1 MPFALHRVVGSRTV
15 LRTVDER
22 TLRIGRGAGCELRLE
37 DTAVALEHAQI
48 HESERDGGGS
58 AYHLTDLG
66 SVTGTYVNGEPVT
79 GARLRDGDEVGIG
92 GYLLRVRHGE
102 PDDPL
107 FLHVRPADADPRPDA
122 GTAAKAAV
130 DYGRRYRLRRRFW
143 TKGALALV
151 VAVIGVAAIAALPAT
166 RRTDAFR
173 PGDLTSVHADRI
185 DAAACSECHT
195 PWRGVADASC
205 QACHGAGRIDAAPAH
220 HPEAV
225 APASL
230 GCTGCHLEHRGRDA
244 LLPGGDASCRDCHRE
259 LDLASGVEP
268 LFAARVPSF
277 AEHPELRL
285 TLPAIDGGG
294 GESSAR
300 GSGFRRLPV
309 TDPEARRSDPT
320 RLAFGHAR
328 HLGRPLQRSAADGP
342 EGGER
347 FVTLSC
353 ESCHERQG
361 RGFVAISFERH
372 CADCH
377 ALTFDDR
384 YPRRQAE
391 HGPPEAVARDLGL
404 FYQEAGRAGAAPR
417 RGRDEIEGFLGAG
430 GRSRQERVRGAREE
444 ALRAERFL
452 YQSACST
459 CHAIDLSGGGLR
471 PAVDDPAIPERWL
484 PHARFSHGE
493 HLDLRS
499 GDRRLACVDCHTGAE
514 ASAETHDLLLPSIA
528 SCTPCHAD
536 EGGGTR
542 TAAASAVPVIP
553 GPSSCRT
560 CHDYHSGNRFPGA
573 AVAARASRASAG
585 GAS

>member
-1 MPFALHRVVGSRTV
+1 MPFVLHRVVGSRTV

-37 DTAVALEHAQI
+37 DTAVALEHAVVR
-48 HESERDGGGS
+48 ESARDGGGS
-58 AYHLTDLG
+58 AYHLADLG

-92 GYLLRVRHGE
+92 GFLLRVRHGE

-107 FLHVRPADADPRPDA
+107 FLHVRSADADPRPE
-122 GTAAKAAV
+122 AATVAAETV

-143 TKGALALV
+143 TKGALALLAG
-151 VAVIGVAAIAALPAT
+151 VAGAAAIAALPAA

-185 DAAACSECHT
+185 DAAACAECHT

-205 QACHGAGRIDAAPAH
+205 QECHGAGRIDAAPLH
-220 HPEAV
+220 HPDEV
-225 APASL
+225 AASL
-230 GCTGCHLEHRGRDA
+230 GCTACHLEHFGRDA
-244 LLPGGDASCRDCHRE
+244 LLPAGDATCRDCHGALE
-259 LDLASGVEP
+259 LAAGVEP
-268 LFAARVPSF
+268 LFATRVASF

-285 TLPAIDGGG
+285 TLPAADGGG
-294 GESSAR
+294 PDAR

-328 HLGRPLQRSAADGP
+328 HLGRPLQRSASGGP
-342 EGGER
+342 EGGEGL
-347 FVTLSC
+347 VTLSC
-353 ESCHERQG
+353 ESCHERRG
-361 RGFVAISFERH
+361 RGFAAISFERH

-384 YPRRQAE
+384 HPRRQAE
-391 HGPPEAVARDLGL
+391 HGPPEEVARDLGL
-404 FYQEAGRAGAAPR
+404 FYQEAGRTGAAPR
-417 RGRDEIEGFLGAG
+417 RGRDEIEGFLGSG
-430 GRSRQERVRGAREE
+430 GRFRQERARGAREE

-459 CHAIDLSGGGLR
+459 CHAIDLSGGDLR

-493 HLDLRS
+493 HLDLES
-499 GDRRLACVDCHTGAE
+499 GGRRLACVDCHTGAE
-514 ASAETHDLLLPSIA
+514 ASAETSDLLLPSVA

-536 EGGGTR
+536 EAGGTR
-542 TAAASAVPVIP
+542 TAAGASAAPVIP

-573 AVAARASRASAG
+573 AVAARASDASAG
-585 GAS
+585 GAP